1 MAPPPDPADKD
12 ALIAALLSR
21 IEVLTARIAELEAKL
36 GAPPKGPDNSS
47 VPPSRG
53 HKPSGSSA
61 AKGKSKPHRGAHRA
75 LHPKPTRTRDV
86 FAAVCACGADLS
98 GATQTAQEAYD
109 RIEIPKIEPDVTR
122 VTLMGG
128 VCPCCARR

>member
-21 IEVLTARIAELEAKL
+21 IEVLTARIAELEARL
-36 GAPPKGPDNSS
+36 GSPPKGPDNSS

-61 AKGKSKPHRGAHRA
+61 AKGKATPHRGARRA
-75 LHPKPTRTRDV
+75 LHPNPTSRRDV
-86 FAAVCACGADLS
+86 LATACAGCGADLS
-98 GATQTAQEAYD
+98 GVVQDVRETYD
-109 RIEIPKIEPDVTR
+109 RIEIPR
-122 VTLMGG
+122 
-128 VCPCCARR
+128 